1 MTCAGYNK
9 FVTCNYTGLHGTRF
23 GGRLNKD
30 DIFKY
35 SLRAIAECGDPIWS
49 LSSRREQVYM
59 NAYLESQGVNNISN
73 IDFSLIGLPFFPQV
87 DLIKDKKPEYYT
99 SGSWLSRSVE
109 IMWGKFHW
117 LESQLNTCYENDND
131 YMFWIDASL
140 SSGAIIPR
148 KYNPF
153 HGNEQYYEVVRS
165 KWDLSFEYSH
175 RHDII
180 YNKEF
185 SKRLEQYTGDKIL
198 LICNVHKSHSDQL
211 GFDFENKMDL
221 WPIGGLFG
229 GKKKLLKPFIDEFKR
244 VSEKVMSNGYLATE
258 ETLMAVI
265 LNEHPDWFKL
275 WSFNTWYHD
284 DWFAY
289 GCWNPTMNS
298 FCNFFD
304 RELGITPRS
313 DVRFDCVKMENY

>member
-1 MTCAGYNK
+1 MMDAGYNK

-35 SLRAIAECGDPIWS
+35 SLRAIAECGDPIWCTT
-49 LSSRREQVYM
+49 SRKEQIYM
-59 NAYLESQGVNNISN
+59 NQYLESQNIKN
-73 IDFSLIGLPFFPQV
+73 IRNVECSLISLPFFPQV
-87 DLIKDKKPEYYT
+87 DLIKDRKPEYYT
-99 SGSWLSRSVE
+99 SNSWLSRCVE
-109 IMWGKFHW
+109 IMWGKFYW
-117 LESQLNTCYENDND
+117 LEDQLKNCYNDND
-131 YMFWIDASL
+131 YLFWIDASL

-153 HGNEQYYEVVRS
+153 HGNEEYYEMVRS

-180 YNKEF
+180 YNKNF
-185 SKRLEQYTGDKIL
+185 SKKLEQYTGDKIL
-198 LICNVHKSHSDQL
+198 LICNVHKSHSDTL
-211 GFDFENKMDL
+211 GFEFENKLNL

-229 GKKKLLKPFIDEFKR
+229 GQKRILMHFINAFKHVADE
-244 VSEKVMSNGYLATE
+244 VIANGYLATE

-265 LNEHPDWFKL
+265 LNEHPNWFKY
-275 WSFNTWYHD
+275 WSFDTWYHD
-284 DWFAY
+284 DWEAY
-289 GCWNPTMNS
+289 GCWNSSMHS

-304 RELGITPRS
+304 QELGITPRN